1 MEIIALYNINILFTK
16 NQKRMK
22 KTFLTF
28 VFLFTAVALQAQT
41 LIKANFNKGDKATYE
56 YTANIDLASMMQGKT
71 LTANVTSKLH
81 VDVKEANAEGYQIEL
96 LFSDLKVDGDETAL
110 QQGGGQL
117 LTMLN
122 NVPLLYQTD
131 KNGALK
137 KLLNSEEAVG
147 KMSKTGIAKIDSLYA
162 KNPEIEKVNPKMNM
176 LMALSNTLTE
186 EFITEYVKE
195 QTVFSLYGKTLKTGD
210 QEDKSV
216 QGMKTTTSYDVNQIL
231 GMLTIVGKVKAN
243 MSEDDVKGFL
253 IGNMKKFGV
262 GDDAVSQIEKNW
274 SQMRAMGMTTIT
286 YNATDTYHFTP
297 SFWVNDYTTESRMKL
312 MGMDVKGKGEFKLGE
327 HSWK

>member
-1 MEIIALYNINILFTK
+1 
-16 NQKRMK
+16 MK

-28 VFLFTAVALQAQT
+28 VLLFTAVALQAQT

-56 YTANIDLASMMQGKT
+56 YAANLEFGSMMQGST

-96 LFSDLKVDGDETAL
+96 LFSDVKVDGDETAF
-110 QQGGGQL
+110 QQSGGQL

-216 QGMKTTTSYDVNQIL
+216 QGMKTTTS
-231 GMLTIVGKVKAN
+231 
-243 MSEDDVKGFL
+243 
-253 IGNMKKFGV
+253 
-262 GDDAVSQIEKNW
+262 
-274 SQMRAMGMTTIT
+274 
-286 YNATDTYHFTP
+286 
-297 SFWVNDYTTESRMKL
+297 
-312 MGMDVKGKGEFKLGE
+312 
-327 HSWK
+327 

>member
-1 MEIIALYNINILFTK
+1 METIAFYNINILLTK

-28 VFLFTAVALQAQT
+28 VLMLIVAVLQAQT

-56 YTANIDLASMMQGKT
+56 YAANLEFGSMMQGST

-96 LFSDLKVDGDETAL
+96 LFSDVKVDGDETAF
-110 QQGGGQL
+110 QQSGGQL

-231 GMLTIVGKVKAN
+231 GMLTVVGKVKAN

-297 SFWVNDYTTESRMKL
+297 SFWVNDYNMESRMKL
-312 MGMDVKGKGEFKLGE
+312 MGMDIKVKGEYKLGE

>member
-1 MEIIALYNINILFTK
+1 METIALYNINILFTK
-16 NQKRMK
+16 TQKRMK

-28 VFLFTAVALQAQT
+28 VLLFTAVALQAQT

-122 NVPLLYQTD
+122 DVPLLYQTD

-262 GDDAVSQIEKNW
+262 GDDGVSQIENNW
-274 SQMRAMGMTTIT
+274 SQMRAMGMTTIS

-297 SFWVNDYTTESRMKL
+297 SFWVNDYNMESRMKL
-312 MGMDVKGKGEFKLGE
+312 MGMDIKVKGEYKLGE

>member
-1 MEIIALYNINILFTK
+1 
-16 NQKRMK
+16 MK

-28 VFLFTAVALQAQT
+28 VLLFTAVALQAQT

-81 VDVKEANAEGYQIEL
+81 VDVKEANADGYKIEL
-96 LFSDLKVDGDETAL
+96 LFSDVKVDGDETAF
-110 QQGGGQL
+110 QQSGGQL

-131 KNGALK
+131 KNGELK
-137 KLLNSEEAVG
+137 KLLNSEEVIG
-147 KMSKTGIAKIDSLYA
+147 KMSKTGIAKIDSIYA
-162 KNPEIEKVNPKMNM
+162 KNPENEKVNPKMNM
-176 LMALSNTLTE
+176 LMALSNMLTE
-186 EFITEYVKE
+186 GFITDYIKE
-195 QTVFSLYGKTLKTGD
+195 TTIVSLYGKTLKTGD
-210 QEDKSV
+210 QENRTIQDV
-216 QGMKTTTSYDVNQIL
+216 KTTVSYEVNRIL
-231 GMLTIVGKVKAN
+231 GMLTVVGKVKAN

-274 SQMRAMGMTTIT
+274 SQMRAMGMTTIS

-312 MGMDVKGKGEFKLGE
+312 MGMDIKVKGEYKLGE

>member
-1 MEIIALYNINILFTK
+1 
-16 NQKRMK
+16 MK

-28 VFLFTAVALQAQT
+28 VLLFTAVALQAQT

-122 NVPLLYQTD
+122 DVPLLYQTD

-147 KMSKTGIAKIDSLYA
+147 KMSKTGIAKIDSIYA

-176 LMALSNTLTE
+176 LMALSNMLTE
-186 EFITEYVKE
+186 GFITDYIKE
-195 QTVFSLYGKTLKTGD
+195 TTIVSLYGKTLKTGD
-210 QEDKSV
+210 QENRTIQDV
-216 QGMKTTTSYDVNQIL
+216 KTTVSYEVNRIL

-243 MSEDDVKGFL
+243 MSEDDVKSFL
-253 IGNMKKFGV
+253 IGNLKKMGI
-262 GDDAVSQIEKNW
+262 GDDGVSQIENNW
-274 SQMRAMGMTTIT
+274 SQMRAMGMTTIS

-297 SFWVNDYTTESRMKL
+297 SFWVNDYNMESRMKL
-312 MGMDVKGKGEFKLGE
+312 MGMDIKVKGEYKLGE

>member
-1 MEIIALYNINILFTK
+1 
-16 NQKRMK
+16 MK

-28 VFLFTAVALQAQT
+28 VLLFTAVALQAQT

-122 NVPLLYQTD
+122 DVPLLYQTD

-243 MSEDDVKGFL
+243 MSEDDVKSFL

-274 SQMRAMGMTTIT
+274 SQMRAMGITTIT
-286 YNATDTYHFTP
+286 YNATDTYQFTP

>member
-1 MEIIALYNINILFTK
+1 
-16 NQKRMK
+16 MK

-28 VFLFTAVALQAQT
+28 VLLFTAVALQAQT

-96 LFSDLKVDGDETAL
+96 LFSDVKIDGDESVL
-110 QQGGGQL
+110 QKSGGQL

-122 NVPLLYQTD
+122 NVPLRYQTD

-137 KLLNSEEAVG
+137 KLLNTDEVVG
-147 KMSKTGIAKIDSLYA
+147 KMSKIAIAKIDSLYA
-162 KNPEIEKVNPKMNM
+162 KVPELEGVTPKMNM
-176 LMALSNTLTE
+176 IMALSNTLNE
-186 EFITEYVKE
+186 ANITEYVKE

-243 MSEDDVKGFL
+243 MSEDDVKSFL

>member
-28 VFLFTAVALQAQT
+28 VLLFTAVALQAQT

-122 NVPLLYQTD
+122 DVPLRYQTD

>member
-1 MEIIALYNINILFTK
+1 
-16 NQKRMK
+16 MK

-28 VFLFTAVALQAQT
+28 VLLFTAVALQAQT

-56 YTANIDLASMMQGKT
+56 YAANLEFGSMMQGST

-81 VDVKEANAEGYQIEL
+81 VDVKEANADGYKIEL
-96 LFSDLKVDGDETAL
+96 LFSDVKVDGDETAF
-110 QQGGGQL
+110 QQSGGQL

-147 KMSKTGIAKIDSLYA
+147 KMSKTGIAKIDSIYA

-176 LMALSNTLTE
+176 LMALSNMLTE
-186 EFITEYVKE
+186 GFITDYIKE
-195 QTVFSLYGKTLKTGD
+195 TTIVSLYGKTLKTGD
-210 QEDKSV
+210 QENRTIQDV
-216 QGMKTTTSYDVNQIL
+216 KTTVSYEVNRIL
-231 GMLTIVGKVKAN
+231 GMLTVVGKVKAN
-243 MSEDDVKGFL
+243 MSEDDVKSFL

-274 SQMRAMGMTTIT
+274 SQMRAMGMTTIS

-312 MGMDVKGKGEFKLGE
+312 MGMDIKVKGEYKLGE

>member
-1 MEIIALYNINILFTK
+1 METIAFYNINILFTK

-28 VFLFTAVALQAQT
+28 VLLFTAVALQAQT

-122 NVPLLYQTD
+122 DVPLLYQTD

-231 GMLTIVGKVKAN
+231 GILTIVGKVKAN
-243 MSEDDVKGFL
+243 MSEDDVKSFL

-262 GDDAVSQIEKNW
+262 GDDAVLQIEKNW

>member
-1 MEIIALYNINILFTK
+1 
-16 NQKRMK
+16 MK

-28 VFLFTAVALQAQT
+28 VLLFTAVALQAQT

-56 YTANIDLASMMQGKT
+56 YTANIELASMMQGKT

-96 LFSDLKVDGDETAL
+96 LFSDLKVDGDEPAL

-122 NVPLLYQTD
+122 DVPLLYQTD

>member
-1 MEIIALYNINILFTK
+1 
-16 NQKRMK
+16 MK

-28 VFLFTAVALQAQT
+28 VLLFTAVALQAQT

-56 YTANIDLASMMQGKT
+56 YTANIDLASMMQSKT

-122 NVPLLYQTD
+122 DVPLLYQTD

-243 MSEDDVKGFL
+243 MSEDDVKSFL

-286 YNATDTYHFTP
+286 YNATDTYHFTL

>member
-1 MEIIALYNINILFTK
+1 
-16 NQKRMK
+16 MK

-28 VFLFTAVALQAQT
+28 VLLFTAVALQAQT

-122 NVPLLYQTD
+122 DVPLLYQTD

-210 QEDKSV
+210 QENKSV

>member
-1 MEIIALYNINILFTK
+1 METIALYNINILFIK

-28 VFLFTAVALQAQT
+28 VLLLTAVALQAQT

-122 NVPLLYQTD
+122 DVPLLYQTD

-312 MGMDVKGKGEFKLGE
+312 MGMDVKGKVEFKLGE

>member
-1 MEIIALYNINILFTK
+1 METIAFYNINILFTK

-28 VFLFTAVALQAQT
+28 VLLFTAVALQAQT

-122 NVPLLYQTD
+122 DVPLLYQTD

>member
-1 MEIIALYNINILFTK
+1 
-16 NQKRMK
+16 MK

-28 VFLFTAVALQAQT
+28 VLLFTAVALQAQT

-122 NVPLLYQTD
+122 GVPLLYQTD

-274 SQMRAMGMTTIT
+274 SQMKAMGMTTIT

>member
-1 MEIIALYNINILFTK
+1 
-16 NQKRMK
+16 MK

-28 VFLFTAVALQAQT
+28 VFLLTAVALQAQT

-122 NVPLLYQTD
+122 DVPLLYQTD

-210 QEDKSV
+210 QENKSV

-312 MGMDVKGKGEFKLGE
+312 MGMDIKVKGEYKLGE

>member
-1 MEIIALYNINILFTK
+1 
-16 NQKRMK
+16 MK

-28 VFLFTAVALQAQT
+28 VFLLTAVALQAQT

-56 YTANIDLASMMQGKT
+56 YTASIDLASMMQGKT

-122 NVPLLYQTD
+122 DVPLLYQTD

>member
-1 MEIIALYNINILFTK
+1 
-16 NQKRMK
+16 MK

-28 VFLFTAVALQAQT
+28 VLMLAVAVLQAQT

-56 YTANIDLASMMQGKT
+56 YTANVDLASMMQGKT

-96 LFSDLKVDGDETAL
+96 LFSDLKVDGDETTL
-110 QQGGGQL
+110 QQSGGQL

-137 KLLNSEEAVG
+137 KLLNSEEVIG
-147 KMSKTGIAKIDSLYA
+147 KMSKTGIAKIDSIYA

-176 LMALSNTLTE
+176 LMALSNMLTE
-186 EFITEYVKE
+186 GFITDYIKE
-195 QTVFSLYGKTLKTGD
+195 TTIVSLYGKTLKTGD
-210 QEDKSV
+210 QENRTIQDV
-216 QGMKTTTSYDVNQIL
+216 KTTVSYEVNRIL
-231 GMLTIVGKVKAN
+231 GMLTVVGKVKAN
-243 MSEDDVKGFL
+243 MSEDDVKSFL
-253 IGNMKKFGV
+253 IGNLKKMGI
-262 GDDAVSQIEKNW
+262 GDDGVSQIEKNW
-274 SQMRAMGMTTIT
+274 SQMRAMGMTTIS

-312 MGMDVKGKGEFKLGE
+312 MGMDIKVKGEYKLGE

>member
-1 MEIIALYNINILFTK
+1 METIALYNINILFTK
-16 NQKRMK
+16 TQKRTK
-22 KTFLTF
+22 KTSLTF
-28 VFLFTAVALQAQT
+28 VLLFTAVALQAQT

-122 NVPLLYQTD
+122 DVPLLYQTD

>member
-1 MEIIALYNINILFTK
+1 
-16 NQKRMK
+16 MK

-28 VFLFTAVALQAQT
+28 VLLFTAVALQAQT

-71 LTANVTSKLH
+71 LTANVTSRLH

-122 NVPLLYQTD
+122 DVPLLYQTD

>member
-1 MEIIALYNINILFTK
+1 
-16 NQKRMK
+16 MK

-28 VFLFTAVALQAQT
+28 VLLFTAVALQAQT

-122 NVPLLYQTD
+122 DVPLLYQTD

-216 QGMKTTTSYDVNQIL
+216 QGMKTTTSYEVNRIL

>member
-1 MEIIALYNINILFTK
+1 METIAFYNINILFTK
-16 NQKRMK
+16 TQKRMK
-22 KTFLTF
+22 KTFLTL
-28 VFLFTAVALQAQT
+28 VLLFTAVALQAQT

-122 NVPLLYQTD
+122 NVPLLYPTD

-216 QGMKTTTSYDVNQIL
+216 QGMKTTTSYEVNRIL
-231 GMLTIVGKVKAN
+231 GMLTVVGKVKAN
-243 MSEDDVKGFL
+243 M
-253 IGNMKKFGV
+253 
-262 GDDAVSQIEKNW
+262 
-274 SQMRAMGMTTIT
+274 
-286 YNATDTYHFTP
+286 
-297 SFWVNDYTTESRMKL
+297 
-312 MGMDVKGKGEFKLGE
+312 
-327 HSWK
+327 

>member
-1 MEIIALYNINILFTK
+1 
-16 NQKRMK
+16 MK

-28 VFLFTAVALQAQT
+28 VLLFTAVALQAQT

-81 VDVKEANAEGYQIEL
+81 VDVKGANAEGYQIEL

-122 NVPLLYQTD
+122 DVPLLYQTD

-312 MGMDVKGKGEFKLGE
+312 MGMDVKDKGEFKLGE

>member
-28 VFLFTAVALQAQT
+28 VLLFTAVALQAQT

-122 NVPLLYQTD
+122 DVPLLYQTD

-147 KMSKTGIAKIDSLYA
+147 KMSKIGIAKIDSLYA

-231 GMLTIVGKVKAN
+231 GMLTIVGKVKEN

>member
-1 MEIIALYNINILFTK
+1 
-16 NQKRMK
+16 MK

-28 VFLFTAVALQAQT
+28 VLLFTAVALQAQT

-81 VDVKEANAEGYQIEL
+81 VDVKEANA
-96 LFSDLKVDGDETAL
+96 
-110 QQGGGQL
+110 
-117 LTMLN
+117 
-122 NVPLLYQTD
+122 VPLLYQTD

-147 KMSKTGIAKIDSLYA
+147 KMSKIGIAKIDSLYA

>member
-1 MEIIALYNINILFTK
+1 
-16 NQKRMK
+16 MK

-28 VFLFTAVALQAQT
+28 VFLLTAVVLQAQT

-122 NVPLLYQTD
+122 DVPLFYQTD

-262 GDDAVSQIEKNW
+262 GDDAISQIEKNW

>member
-1 MEIIALYNINILFTK
+1 
-16 NQKRMK
+16 MK

-28 VFLFTAVALQAQT
+28 VFLLTAVALQAQT

-122 NVPLLYQTD
+122 DVPLLYQTD

-286 YNATDTYHFTP
+286 YNATDTYHFTS

>member
-1 MEIIALYNINILFTK
+1 
-16 NQKRMK
+16 MK

-28 VFLFTAVALQAQT
+28 VLLFTAVALQAQT

-122 NVPLLYQTD
+122 DVPLLYQTD

-243 MSEDDVKGFL
+243 MSEDDVKSFL

>member
-1 MEIIALYNINILFTK
+1 MNILFTK
-16 NQKRMK
+16 TQKRMK

-28 VFLFTAVALQAQT
+28 VLLFTAVALQAQT

-96 LFSDLKVDGDETAL
+96 LFSDVKVDGDETAF
-110 QQGGGQL
+110 QQSGGQL

-137 KLLNSEEAVG
+137 KLLNSEEVIG

-195 QTVFSLYGKTLKTGD
+195 QTVFSLYGKTLNTGD

-216 QGMKTTTSYDVNQIL
+216 QGMKTTTSYEINRIL
-231 GMLTIVGKVKAN
+231 GMLTVVGKVKAN
-243 MSEDDVKGFL
+243 MSEDDVKSFL
-253 IGNMKKFGV
+253 IGNLKKMGV
-262 GDDAVSQIEKNW
+262 GEDAVSQIEKNW
-274 SQMRAMGMTTIT
+274 SQMRAMGMTTIS
-286 YNATDTYHFTP
+286 YNATETYHFTP
-297 SFWVNDYTTESRMKL
+297 SFWVNDYNMESRMKL
-312 MGMDVKGKGEFKLGE
+312 MGMDIKVKGEYKLGE

>member
-1 MEIIALYNINILFTK
+1 METIAFYNINILFTK

-28 VFLFTAVALQAQT
+28 VFLLTAVALQAQT

-122 NVPLLYQTD
+122 DVPLLYQTD

-137 KLLNSEEAVG
+137 KLLNSEEVVG

>member
-1 MEIIALYNINILFTK
+1 
-16 NQKRMK
+16 MK

-28 VFLFTAVALQAQT
+28 VLLFTAVALQAQT

-122 NVPLLYQTD
+122 DVPLLYQTD
-131 KNGALK
+131 KNGELK

>member
-1 MEIIALYNINILFTK
+1 METIAFYNINILFSK

-28 VFLFTAVALQAQT
+28 VFLLTAVALQAQT

-122 NVPLLYQTD
+122 DVPLLYQTD

-262 GDDAVSQIEKNW
+262 GDDAISQIEKNW

>member
-1 MEIIALYNINILFTK
+1 
-16 NQKRMK
+16 MK

-28 VFLFTAVALQAQT
+28 VLLLTAVALQAQT

-122 NVPLLYQTD
+122 DVPLLYQTD

-147 KMSKTGIAKIDSLYA
+147 KMSKTGITKIDSLYA

>member
-1 MEIIALYNINILFTK
+1 METIALYNINILFTK
-16 NQKRMK
+16 TQKRMK

-28 VFLFTAVALQAQT
+28 VLLFTAVALQAQT

-122 NVPLLYQTD
+122 DVSLLYQTD

-274 SQMRAMGMTTIT
+274 SHMRAMGMTTISD
-286 YNATDTYHFTP
+286 NATDTYHFTP

-312 MGMDVKGKGEFKLGE
+312 MGMDIKVKGEYKLGE

>member
-1 MEIIALYNINILFTK
+1 METIALYNINILFTK
-16 NQKRMK
+16 TQKRMK

-28 VFLFTAVALQAQT
+28 VLLFTAVALQAQT

-122 NVPLLYQTD
+122 DVPLLYQTD

-210 QEDKSV
+210 QENRTIQDV
-216 QGMKTTTSYDVNQIL
+216 KTTTSYEVNRIL
-231 GMLTIVGKVKAN
+231 GMLTVVGKVKAN
-243 MSEDDVKGFL
+243 MSEDDVKSFL
-253 IGNMKKFGV
+253 IGNLKKMGV
-262 GDDAVSQIEKNW
+262 GEDGVSQIEKNW
-274 SQMRAMGMTTIT
+274 SQMRAMGMTTIS
-286 YNATDTYHFTP
+286 YNATETYHFTP
-297 SFWVNDYTTESRMKL
+297 SFWVNDYNMESRMKL
-312 MGMDVKGKGEFKLGE
+312 MGMDIKVKGEYKLGE

>member
-1 MEIIALYNINILFTK
+1 METIALYNINILFTK
-16 NQKRMK
+16 TQKRMK

-28 VFLFTAVALQAQT
+28 VLLFTAVALQAQT

-81 VDVKEANAEGYQIEL
+81 VDVKEANADGYKIEL
-96 LFSDLKVDGDETAL
+96 LFSDVKVDGDETAF
-110 QQGGGQL
+110 QQSGGQL

-131 KNGALK
+131 KNGELK
-137 KLLNSEEAVG
+137 KLLNSEEVIG
-147 KMSKTGIAKIDSLYA
+147 KMSKTGIAKIDSIYA

-176 LMALSNTLTE
+176 LMALSNMLTE
-186 EFITEYVKE
+186 GFITDYIKE
-195 QTVFSLYGKTLKTGD
+195 TTIVSLYGKTLKTGD
-210 QEDKSV
+210 QENRTIQDV
-216 QGMKTTTSYDVNQIL
+216 KTTVSYEVNRIL
-231 GMLTIVGKVKAN
+231 GMLTVVGKVKAN
-243 MSEDDVKGFL
+243 MSEDDVKSFL

-274 SQMRAMGMTTIT
+274 SQMRAMGMTTIS

-312 MGMDVKGKGEFKLGE
+312 MGMDIKVKGEYKLGE

>member
-28 VFLFTAVALQAQT
+28 VLLFTAVALQAQT

-122 NVPLLYQTD
+122 DVPLLYQTD

-243 MSEDDVKGFL
+243 MSEDDVKSFL